1 MTDNR
6 ELEVAFA
13 KRGIKKNVVA
23 KELGIS
29 LNSLRRK
36 ATNQTQFKADEI
48 CKLIKIMNLTADEL
62 IAIFFKE
69 EINGNKKPR
78 GGGAGHGEERKK
90 KHGGAEADPERRPV
104 GAGSGGHGNISPRGA
119 SARIRTGREEVNI

>member
-48 CKLIKIMNLTADEL
+48 CKLIKIMNLLPEFIIHLLSVL
-62 IAIFFKE
+62 ILVTQQLKMVQYMLLMTILL
-69 EINGNKKPR
+69 I
-78 GGGAGHGEERKK
+78 
-90 KHGGAEADPERRPV
+90 PEM
-104 GAGSGGHGNISPRGA
+104 
-119 SARIRTGREEVNI
+119 T

>member
-1 MTDNR
+1 MIDNR

-48 CKLIKIMNLTADEL
+48 CKLIKIMNLSEDEL
-62 IAIFFKE
+62 KSIFF
-69 EINGNKKPR
+69 
-78 GGGAGHGEERKK
+78 AQ
-90 KHGGAEADPERRPV
+90 
-104 GAGSGGHGNISPRGA
+104 
-119 SARIRTGREEVNI
+119 